1 MTQAGREQ
9 PLLTLGPIA
18 PFDAVVTVTPVRLVR
33 GRHTAT
39 PSDTS
44 FEILCAW
51 TGPPPVH
58 SIPSQRPV
66 AAQDVYHEADPI
78 LAKQI
83 AAHAADELRA
93 GRVPDLPKIASRQ
106 RAERADSGAK

>member
-1 MTQAGREQ
+1 MSQAPRDQ
-9 PLLTLGPIA
+9 PLLHVGPLA
-18 PFDAVVTVTPVRLVR
+18 PWHATVTVTPVRLER

-58 SIPSQRPV
+58 SQPSERPV

-83 AAHAADELRA
+83 AESAAAKLGAAE
-93 GRVPDLPKIASRQ
+93 VPDLPQIAVNL
-106 RAERADSGAK
+106 RALLAPE